1 MELLEWHNLI
11 FALPL
16 AWPVLYLVMML
27 LGLSGGE
34 GDAEH
39 DVDLDHDLDVNGDVD
54 ADADAGAE
62 VDGGTGILDRV
73 LGALGVGKAP
83 LSILLI
89 SFCFLWAGA
98 GLVGNWFWSIQSAS
112 AWPAMWKS
120 LAVAAGVSLLGT
132 RFIARAIH
140 RLIPSVESYGSARR
154 DLLGM
159 TAEVLHDV
167 SHEAGTARLRDD
179 FGNLL
184 DVSVRVGKNDR
195 GIPTGSKVVLMRHD
209 PKGDVFFVSR
219 T

>member
-11 FALPL
+11 FAMPL
-16 AWPVLYLVMML
+16 AWPVLYLVL
-27 LGLSGGE
+27 LLMGLSGGE
-34 GDAEH
+34 TEA
-39 DVDLDHDLDVNGDVD
+39 DVDHDLDVNGDVD
-54 ADADAGAE
+54 ADAEAGAE
-62 VDGGTGILDRV
+62 INGGTGILDHV

-120 LAVAAGVSLLGT
+120 LAIAAGVSLVGT

-140 RLIPSVESYGSARR
+140 RLIPSVESYGSERR

-167 SHEAGTARLRDD
+167 SHDAGTARLRDD

-184 DVSVRVGKNDR
+184 DVSVRVGKNER
-195 GIPTGSKVVLMRHD
+195 GIPAGSKVVLMRHD
-209 PKGDVFFVSR
+209 PNGDVFFVSR
-219 T
+219 A